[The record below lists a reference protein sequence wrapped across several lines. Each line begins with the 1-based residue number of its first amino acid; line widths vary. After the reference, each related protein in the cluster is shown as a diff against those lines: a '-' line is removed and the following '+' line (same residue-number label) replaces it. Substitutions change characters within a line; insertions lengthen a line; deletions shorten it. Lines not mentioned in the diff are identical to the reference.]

1 MYVIFFYILCY
12 RFFFVFLF
20 FSLCFFFYKYIGY
33 LGKKSSVFRL
43 KTAIRTDERVRLTN
57 EIISGIQAIKM
68 YTWEKPFSKLI
79 ERARRYASYMRLLC
93 VFYAICIF
101 IFVNVKLLILL

>member
-1 MYVIFFYILCY
+1 MLPF
-12 RFFFVFLF
+12 FFFVFLF

-79 ERARRYASYMRLLC
+79 ERARRYLIC
-93 VFYAICIF
+93 VFYAICIL

>member
-1 MYVIFFYILCY
+1 M
-12 RFFFVFLF
+12 
-20 FSLCFFFYKYIGY
+20 
-33 LGKKSSVFRL
+33 FRL

-93 VFYAICIF
+93 DLHFYIRKCEIIDIVIGEKSILYDICLSLE
-101 IFVNVKLLILL
+101 VLPCLLLCSLQGCRFLLLY

>member
-1 MYVIFFYILCY
+1 MLPFFFSFFY
-12 RFFFVFLF
+12 F
-20 FSLCFFFYKYIGY
+20 FSFCFFFYKYIGY

-79 ERARRYASYMRLLC
+79 EKARRYLIYMHLLC
-93 VFYAICIF
+93 DSCILIF
-101 IFVNVKLLILL
+101 INVKLLILL

>member
-1 MYVIFFYILCY
+1 MLPFFFSFFY
-12 RFFFVFLF
+12 F
-20 FSLCFFFYKYIGY
+20 FSFCFFFYKYIGY

-79 ERARRYASYMRLLC
+79 EKARRYLIYIC
-93 VFYAICIF
+93 VFYAILAF
-101 IFVNVKLLILL
+101 LYS